1 MELIPLQDQS
11 AASLVREFQCG
22 WIFRGHGVPKGLLTD
37 QAHNIDGVEIRAL
50 CERLGIEKRHSSLYH
65 PQGDGLVE
73 RSIGLAKQVARCLT
87 LDRKLPKESWPEI
100 LPEVSFYCNNVENSS
115 TKFSP
120 QRLMTGRQPT
130 SPIDAMISRK
140 DLNQTLSHTVHIEE
154 LEVISAEL
162 EKLARENDLQAKRLR
177 NDYHNKGAV
186 TPCLEKGD
194 LILERNETRK
204 DSLDPKFVGPYTVL
218 DSRGTNVKVRK
229 GNRHRWVH
237 AGRCKLFEDSH
248 SIPLTSGPSEPGE
261 VVRAPLGEVDAP
273 TIGTYNE
280 QQQEEAVEVN
290 VDPGTETQD
299 LSGEGEEVGPAR
311 RYPLR
316 SRKQKEYPN
325 YVLSTEILPSQA
337 LISI

>member
-11 AASLVREFQCG
+11 AASLAREFQCG
-22 WIFRGHGVPKGLLTD
+22 WIFLGHGVPKGLLTD

-50 CERLGIEKRHSSLYH
+50 CERLGIEKRHSSPYH

-73 RSIGLAKQVARCLT
+73 RSIGLARQVARCLT

-154 LEVISAEL
+154 LEGISAEL
-162 EKLARENDLQAKRLR
+162 EKLARENDLQAKQLR

-186 TPCLEKGD
+186 TPCLKKGD
-194 LILERNETRK
+194 LILEGNETRK
-204 DSLDPKFVGPYTVL
+204 DSLDPKFNGPYTVL
-218 DSRGTNVKVRK
+218 DSRGTNVKVEKEIDVSGYTRAAANYSK
-229 GNRHRWVH
+229 TTTPFPSPLVPLSQKQQSSPRW
-237 AGRCKLFEDSH
+237 GR
-248 SIPLTSGPSEPGE
+248 
-261 VVRAPLGEVDAP
+261 
-273 TIGTYNE
+273 
-280 QQQEEAVEVN
+280 
-290 VDPGTETQD
+290 
-299 LSGEGEEVGPAR
+299 
-311 RYPLR
+311 
-316 SRKQKEYPN
+316 
-325 YVLSTEILPSQA
+325 
-337 LISI
+337 